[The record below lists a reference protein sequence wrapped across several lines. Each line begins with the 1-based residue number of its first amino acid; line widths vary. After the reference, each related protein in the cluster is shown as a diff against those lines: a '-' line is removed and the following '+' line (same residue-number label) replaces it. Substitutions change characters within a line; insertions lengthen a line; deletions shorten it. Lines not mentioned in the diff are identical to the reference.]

1 MKLVTK
7 DKLHYW
13 GYSLIHPFDGF
24 FEIRFRNQG
33 SMLIATLLL
42 VAFAVLNCLKFQYT
56 GFVMN
61 LNNIDEMDALSLF
74 VSTISVVA
82 LFTVSN
88 WTITTLFNGK
98 GKMKD
103 IFIVLC
109 YSLTVLIIGDA
120 VVTFASNFVATEEV
134 MILTSIQ
141 MVCYVYFAFL
151 VVAGLTTIHEYGFG
165 GSIMSIIMSVVA
177 AAIILF
183 IGILVFTML
192 ERMISFFSSVFEEL
206 MRRI

>member
-1 MKLVTK
+1 MKELLTGGKQCLYTVF
-7 DKLHYW
+7 
-13 GYSLIHPFDGF
+13 HPFNGF
-24 FEIRFRNQG
+24 DQVKWEKKG
-33 SMLIATLLL
+33 SPKFCLLILL
-42 VAFAVLNCLKFQYT
+42 AFFLTSVFDQVLT
-56 GFVMN
+56 GFIFN
-61 LNNIDEMDALSLF
+61 TYNPDK
-74 VSTISVVA
+74 ISVPSIFLITMGGFLIVFVA
-82 LFTVSN
+82 NWAVSSLMFTEGELHN
-88 WTITTLFNGK
+88 
-98 GKMKD
+98 

-206 MRRI
+206 MRRM